1 MWVVRASD
9 TTIERE
15 RLHSDLSGQVPRT
28 HGEVHDGSM
37 RTSVLTPYCCY
48 LRVYEPL
55 AAFPERE
62 RSSWAAATGV
72 YDRADPGSQ
81 VVTEQ
86 RQALA
91 ALLPVLP
98 PGALV
103 GERDQRA
110 YELEVDG
117 KVLLCPDEPALRIR
131 EALSDLMT
139 ALPDH
144 VLKAL
149 VPAGGLERID
159 FSALRDCPP
168 DAVPHILTA
177 RWHVPLV
184 WFVIFGDEERSV
196 GIDPVRELRYRTP
209 MVEARRRVGRAHRLL
224 SQARPDWSLDPLAA
238 LGRWIEAFHPHSW
251 VELDYGGLVRLMDEE
266 ALTCDRSAADVTT
279 ALQAVAQSNDE
290 EALTAYHRL
299 RKRWWAL
306 RVKERAS

>member
-1 MWVVRASD
+1 
-9 TTIERE
+9 
-15 RLHSDLSGQVPRT
+15 
-28 HGEVHDGSM
+28 M

-48 LRVYEPL
+48 LRVYEPV
-55 AAFPERE
+55 AAFPERV
-62 RSSWAAATGV
+62 RSSWVAAGGGV
-72 YDRADPGSQ
+72 PDRAQPGAL
-81 VVTEQ
+81 VVAEQ
-86 RQALA
+86 REALA

-98 PGALV
+98 PGAFA
-103 GERDQRA
+103 GDHEQRA
-110 YELEVDG
+110 YAMEVDG
-117 KVLLCPDEPALRIR
+117 AVLFCPDEPALRIR

-149 VPAGGLERID
+149 LPAGGLERID
-159 FSALRDCPP
+159 FSALRNCPP

-196 GIDPVRELRYRTP
+196 GMDPVRELRYRTP

-224 SQARPDWSLDPLAA
+224 SQSRPDWKLDPLAA

-251 VELDYGGLVRLMDEE
+251 VELDYGGLVHLMD
-266 ALTCDRSAADVTT
+266 ADTLTSDKSAADVTT
-279 ALQAVAQSNDE
+279 ALRAVAQGNDE